1 MIRITIY
8 AGHNLDPTDSD
19 YEPSTTVRMVDER
32 DVSEELRKLG
42 LEWRQADYFPGRQT
56 VITLDPVDPNVAA
69 STEVKLKI
77 REAADALER
86 TGLL

>member
-1 MIRITIY
+1 MIRISVY
-8 AGHNLDPTDSD
+8 AGHSPDDADRP
-19 YEPSTTVRMVDER
+19 YAASTTVRTVSER

-56 VITLDPVDPNVAA
+56 VITLDPAGPDVGD
-69 STEVKLKI
+69 VKLKI